1 MGAAVLTREILSI
14 RELHPGIQA
23 VPIDSAVNAIST
35 NFSRTSVR
43 RSNYWMK
50 SLGGGL
56 WSPYIARQDI
66 TYNPQLTALPKDS
79 HAEYGPSTGWQ
90 QSYRVNKREY

>member
-1 MGAAVLTREILSI
+1 VGAAVLTREILSI

-23 VPIDSAVNAIST
+23 IPIDSAVNAIST
-35 NFSRTSVR
+35 NFPRTSGR

-50 SLGGGL
+50 SWGGGL
-56 WSPYIARQDI
+56 WPPYIASRHYVQ
-66 TYNPQLTALPKDS
+66 PHFTAVSEDR

-90 QSYRVNKREY
+90 QSYRIKKREH